1 MQRSEVQAAPID
13 NILRTAS
20 RLSRGHLVY
29 LVQSVLDRRDYQR
42 FGLDFMV
49 ERGYYVTVLDV
60 ADLAMPTVPKDRRH
74 YGAFGNVEI
83 RQIRSLQ
90 EWNETR
96 HVQATARLIINMCT
110 PTKRTVPVYSL
121 LSRIETPYLVSY
133 DSAVPHETM
142 SSAAQEGLPSLA
154 GYVTWR
160 LRQNGVI
167 VAIGQRLQALL
178 PGGSRM
184 RTADFSVFGGRRSAR
199 TVFPVGESTTPIWA
213 HAKDYD
219 LYMEAAAKRH
229 ETKDV
234 AVFIDEYLP
243 YHRDLQA
250 FGNRSPMEAATYY
263 SLLRRLFDR
272 VESELGLR
280 VVIAA
285 CPRADYHD
293 KPGLFGDRKIGYFQT
308 ADLVA
313 SSRLVIAHRSTAINY
328 AVLFRKPVLLT
339 TTRAMLKSHH
349 RPFLRGWARAL
360 GRRLEFFDDPARVNL
375 ASALEVDETAYA
387 TIVEDYIKTAQSP
400 TGPFWEIVL
409 SAIEG
414 QRVKPDA
421 GRLEGAGVGH

>member
-1 MQRSEVQAAPID
+1 MFGIFNRID
-13 NILRTAS
+13 
-20 RLSRGHLVY
+20 
-29 LVQSVLDRRDYQR
+29 
-42 FGLDFMV
+42 
-49 ERGYYVTVLDV
+49 
-60 ADLAMPTVPKDRRH
+60 
-74 YGAFGNVEI
+74 
-83 RQIRSLQ
+83 
-90 EWNETR
+90 
-96 HVQATARLIINMCT
+96 
-110 PTKRTVPVYSL
+110 
-121 LSRIETPYLVSY
+121 TPYVVLY
-133 DSAVPHETM
+133 DSAVPRDTM
-142 SSAAQEGLPSLA
+142 SSTAQDGLPKLA
-154 GYVTWR
+154 SYLAWR
-160 LRQNGVI
+160 LRQNGVM
-167 VAIGQRLQALL
+167 ASLGQRLKTVL
-178 PGGSRM
+178 PGASRM
-184 RTADFSVFGGRRSAR
+184 KPADFSVFGGRRSAR

-313 SSRLVIAHRSTAINY
+313 SSRLVIAHCSTAINY

-339 TTRAMLKSHH
+339 TTRAIFRSHH
-349 RPFLRGWARAL
+349 RPYLNG
-360 GRRLEFFDDPARVNL
+360 
-375 ASALEVDETAYA
+375 
-387 TIVEDYIKTAQSP
+387 
-400 TGPFWEIVL
+400 
-409 SAIEG
+409 
-414 QRVKPDA
+414 
-421 GRLEGAGVGH
+421 